1 MVAKRKK
8 RKSAPRKSRKRRT
21 AHKRPGISMEEERTL
36 YAKEQTLLS
45 KERTILSFMRTGLTL
60 ITVGFALIAASE
72 ILGLHFN
79 IQPMAAFVI
88 GWSVILIG
96 LFEIVESFRR
106 LRAYRQKMK
115 EVSEELGEEN
125 V

>member
-45 KERTILSFMRTGLTL
+45 KERTILSFMRTGLTM
-60 ITVGFALIAASE
+60 ITVGFAMIAASQ
-72 ILGLHFN
+72 ILGSYFSM
-79 IQPMAAFVI
+79 QPMSILII

-96 LFEIVESFRR
+96 LLEIVESYRR
-106 LRAYRQKMK
+106 LRAYKSKMK
-115 EVSEELGEEN
+115 EISEELGDEN